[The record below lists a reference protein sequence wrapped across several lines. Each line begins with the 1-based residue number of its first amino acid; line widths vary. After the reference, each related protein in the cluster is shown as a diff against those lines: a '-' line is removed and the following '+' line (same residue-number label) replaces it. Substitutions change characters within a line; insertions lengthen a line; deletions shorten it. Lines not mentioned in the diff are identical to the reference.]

1 MYNHWAV
8 ITAFHI
14 ILACP
19 NHFYKFAARFGY
31 VHSFRN
37 KIGGYGSPTPET
49 AAKAQAAMEAA
60 MPAMRA
66 AILQYV
72 EEMEQA
78 RGDSARLFAAAHEI
92 RGFAET
98 AGMITTGR
106 IAEVLCR
113 YMDDLQRLGE
123 PTDAT
128 IVALHVAAI
137 SRAARAEDDSVRT
150 GQAVAAEL
158 AALVARRL
166 SEVEQD

>member
-1 MYNHWAV
+1 MPKTGKPCAKGAQI
-8 ITAFHI
+8 ITPEDYPQM
-14 ILACP
+14 LSKP
-19 NHFYKFAARFGY
+19 RAARAL
-31 VHSFRN
+31 HTMRA
-37 KIGGYGSPTPET
+37 PET

-72 EEMEQA
+72 DEMERA
-78 RGDSARLFAAAHEI
+78 AGDTAKLFEAAHEI

-113 YMDDLQRLGE
+113 YMDDLMRFNKPL
-123 PTDAT
+123 DAT
-128 IVALHVAAI
+128 IVALHVSAI
-137 SRAARAEDDSVRT
+137 ARAARAEDDSVRT

-166 SEVEQD
+166 SEGEPS